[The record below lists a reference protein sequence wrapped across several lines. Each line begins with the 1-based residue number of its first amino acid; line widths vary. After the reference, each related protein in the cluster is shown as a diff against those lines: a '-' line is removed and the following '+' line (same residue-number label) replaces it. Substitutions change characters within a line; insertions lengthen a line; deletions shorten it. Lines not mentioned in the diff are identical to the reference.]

1 LEVATEGSVEG
12 LLAEGPLKVTAE
24 GPLEVEVEGPLK
36 VTAEGPLEVEAE
48 GPLEVATEGL
58 LEVEAEGPL
67 EVATED
73 PLGVIVEGPLEVAA
87 VCSRKLSTSDS
98 SDGGCS
104 SSLATAILSSS
115 RSSWLRMASN
125 SSVSKYEVR
134 ARPTEGS

>member
-12 LLAEGPLKVTAE
+12 PLAG
-24 GPLEVEVEGPLK
+24 GPLK

-48 GPLEVATEGL
+48 RLLEVATEGL

-104 SSLATAILSSS
+104 DVCNAKQNRLFT
-115 RSSWLRMASN
+115 R
-125 SSVSKYEVR
+125 
-134 ARPTEGS
+134 